1 MNERL
6 RTDSQETKIPSSE
19 TAQEVV
25 VPVVD
30 NKTYAGDVTSDVNIL
45 EDATTEETAPQ
56 DWYKWFDAQAA
67 FFDSAK
73 FQTAEI
79 PTAAKLLEKID
90 EGKLSVD
97 TLRENYAGM
106 FAQYEALQPI
116 LNEALL
122 PFDVTLPSRE
132 TFAEETPRM
141 RRALEAKISDKLKE
155 SPTQFVPWIT
165 KMLTRLTV
173 LTEACTTYEEVAEE
187 LGISLTEG
195 DVDSVEKAA

>member
-67 FFDSAK
+67 FF
-73 FQTAEI
+73 
-79 PTAAKLLEKID
+79 
-90 EGKLSVD
+90 
-97 TLRENYAGM
+97 
-106 FAQYEALQPI
+106 
-116 LNEALL
+116 
-122 PFDVTLPSRE
+122 
-132 TFAEETPRM
+132 
-141 RRALEAKISDKLKE
+141 
-155 SPTQFVPWIT
+155 
-165 KMLTRLTV
+165 
-173 LTEACTTYEEVAEE
+173 
-187 LGISLTEG
+187 
-195 DVDSVEKAA
+195 